1 VNERLQKLLARHD
14 LGSRREI
21 ERWMVEGRVLL
32 NGRPATPGD
41 KYNHG
46 DRVVLDGRDVTSRL
60 HIEAT
65 SQVLI
70 YHKPQGQPWSAPDE
84 AVGETVLHRLPSTRG
99 ARWLSVNRL
108 HEDDSGLLLVTNDGK
123 LADVLM
129 RQAQSIPSVY
139 SVRVRAPTRIEE
151 WPEMPLQVQFE
162 EQTFEFTKVEEAGG
176 EGSNRW
182 YRVESARSDK
192 RAAVRALFEAS
203 GLEVS
208 RAIQLEYAQIELP
221 RDLPRGRHRAL
232 TAEQIAALYE
242 SAGVKPVV
250 PRVAPRPV
258 RKGRPRN
265 LSGPRTG
272 GPRKGTGGRHGGAR
286 ANDSEE
292 RVTTE
297 KPRGRGSARRPEQ
310 RTADA
315 PEPASHDVRGRNK
328 PSRSTATR
336 TTSARKKSRR

>member
-1 VNERLQKLLARHD
+1 MNERLQKLLARHD

-21 ERWMVEGRVLL
+21 ERWMLEGRVLL

-41 KYNHG
+41 KYTHG
-46 DRVVLDGRDVTSRL
+46 DRIVLDGRDVTSRL

-84 AVGETVLHRLPSTRG
+84 AVGETVLQRLPSTRG
-99 ARWLSVNRL
+99 ARWLAVNRL

-129 RQAQSIPSVY
+129 RQAHSIPSVY
-139 SVRVRAPTRIEE
+139 SVRVRAPTRVEE
-151 WPEMPLQVQFE
+151 WPEMPLQVEFE
-162 EQTFEFTKVEEAGG
+162 GQAFEFTKVEEAGG

-182 YRVESARSDK
+182 YRVESSRSDK

-208 RAIQLEYAQIELP
+208 RAIQLEYAQIILP

-232 TAEQIAALYE
+232 SADQIAALYE
-242 SAGVKPVV
+242 SAGVKRVA
-250 PRVAPRPV
+250 PRIAPRPV

-272 GPRKGTGGRHGGAR
+272 GPRKGTGGRHSASR
-286 ANDSEE
+286 ADSDEE
-292 RVTTE
+292 MTT
-297 KPRGRGSARRPEQ
+297 GRGGRGNSRR
-310 RTADA
+310 ADSRH
-315 PEPASHDVRGRNK
+315 EDKPASVSRDVRGRK
-328 PSRSTATR
+328 PPSPAGATSLTTAR
-336 TTSARKKSRR
+336 RKNRR